1 MSFEG
6 IWWHIGEYCV
16 NLIVLRI
23 VLKIVLKKKGQSSF
37 SYTWNSQMSRI
48 WWHIMESC
56 SIAIVVYVF
65 MTMLRSAKYQ

>member
-23 VLKIVLKKKGQSSF
+23 VLKIVLKKKKDSLVFLKRGTGRRLEYSGIL
-37 SYTWNSQMSRI
+37 WNPV
-48 WWHIMESC
+48 
-56 SIAIVVYVF
+56 A
-65 MTMLRSAKYQ
+65 LL

>member
-23 VLKIVLKKKGQSSF
+23 VLKKKKDSLVFLKRGTGRRLEYSGIL
-37 SYTWNSQMSRI
+37 WNP
-48 WWHIMESC
+48 
-56 SIAIVVYVF
+56 AA
-65 MTMLRSAKYQ
+65 LL

>member
-23 VLKIVLKKKGQSSF
+23 VLKIVLKKKKDSLVFLKRGTGRRLEYSGIL
-37 SYTWNSQMSRI
+37 WNPAACYSG
-48 WWHIMESC
+48 
-56 SIAIVVYVF
+56 
-65 MTMLRSAKYQ
+65 